1 MSKTETKARETQK
14 HFLPTNYKGR
24 CVTGAAL
31 SKWVTVGGKLPDGEI
46 LHRFEYKLPLPVND
60 KEAVEMFNLTIADL
74 VRAGVSQIG
83 NNIDDKIKL
92 TVESD
97 SDGNEISRSGIF
109 QTVNAGEGASGVTKK
124 QHLSGQEIADKWRY
138 SPPKAKVETT
148 PVATIVASLVAKGLV
163 SEEAGAAI
171 RTNDD
176 LQRAIAEFAPIG

>member
-1 MSKTETKARETQK
+1 MTETKVRETNK
-14 HFLPTNYKGR
+14 HFVPASYKGR
-24 CVTGAAL
+24 CSTGATL
-31 SKWVTVGGKLPDGEI
+31 SKWVTVGGKLPEGEI
-46 LHRFEYKLPLPVND
+46 LHRFEYKLPLPAND
-60 KEAVEMFNLTIADL
+60 KEALEAFNLSINDL

-92 TVESD
+92 SVKMSD
-97 SDGNEISRSGIF
+97 DGKKEISRSGIF
-109 QTVNAGEGASGVTKK
+109 QTVKPGTNAESVTKK
-124 QHLSGQEIADKWRY
+124 QHLSGQAIADEWRY

-163 SEEAGAAI
+163 SEEAGALI